1 MKDRAAREKI
11 DGGKAGARLERQT
24 IPLSLLQLSIP
35 ASIPTAVDPMVH
47 PSPICNQ
54 QVETVAVSIAP
65 ATVAMTV
72 NQPLSTAVV
81 VTGTMVQVG
90 LICLWLIL
98 CIPLLHFPCSCFDF
112 FPHAIVSNFEL

>member
-1 MKDRAAREKI
+1 MKDRAAREKV

-72 NQPLSTAVV
+72 NQTLPTAVV

-90 LICLWLIL
+90 LICVFWLIL

-112 FPHAIVSNFEL
+112 SPHAIVSHF